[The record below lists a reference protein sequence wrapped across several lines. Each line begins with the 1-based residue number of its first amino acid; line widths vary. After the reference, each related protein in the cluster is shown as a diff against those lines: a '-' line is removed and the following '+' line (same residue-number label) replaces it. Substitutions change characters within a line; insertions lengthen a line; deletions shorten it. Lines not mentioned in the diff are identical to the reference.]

1 MQREPSRD
9 AADEQ
14 TGAKGEAKRHHQFP
28 RLHHPWMKGLIR
40 PRCGGVASWPVK
52 ALFYDKSR
60 DVATAAATP
69 LTPNGYTKDDE
80 REDRQPY
87 GTIYSH

>member
-1 MQREPSRD
+1 MPPPISTAPSPV
-9 AADEQ
+9 DEGFS
-14 TGAKGEAKRHHQFP
+14 TAEMTAT
-28 RLHHPWMKGLIR
+28 
-40 PRCGGVASWPVK
+40 CGGVASWPVK

-80 REDRQPY
+80 REDRQPH

>member
-1 MQREPSRD
+1 MCWRRVLARAD
-9 AADEQ
+9 ASCD
-14 TGAKGEAKRHHQFP
+14 T
-28 RLHHPWMKGLIR
+28 
-40 PRCGGVASWPVK
+40 
-52 ALFYDKSR
+52 SR